1 MANPTNVIVDAFEKL
16 KRSISEED
24 AHNFACTDL
33 QDVWKAVRE
42 IENVQRKRQSA
53 QNMRRIEPLLR
64 GIEKYSKVIEVLCN
78 GTPYLPFIWVCY
90 SLNIVFRD
98 RSRFVGSDK
107 AHVTG
112 KYTSQGIYLHDTQ
125 SFWLISAFSWQVA
138 IEIYSMLS

>member
-1 MANPTNVIVDAFEKL
+1 MANPTNVIADAFEKL

-42 IENVQRKRQSA
+42 IENTQRKRQSA

-78 GTPYLPFIWVCY
+78 STPYLPFIWVRCCSL
-90 SLNIVFRD
+90 SLNDVFRG
-98 RSRFVGSDK
+98 RSRLVGS
-107 AHVTG
+107 
-112 KYTSQGIYLHDTQ
+112 
-125 SFWLISAFSWQVA
+125 
-138 IEIYSMLS
+138 